1 MLKKILKSQSGEGY
15 IDVVIMVLATMM
27 MLVISINIFAI
38 IMEKQNLDYF
48 AKELLNTAS
57 TYGRIGTEVNIRYNE
72 LKAQTGLSPNVTW
85 TATYFDSTDKK
96 VQLADTITV
105 KLTLTTSFQ
114 GTGEFVPIP
123 ITLTAGG
130 STLSERYWK

>member
-1 MLKKILKSQSGEGY
+1 MLKKILKSQSGAGY
-15 IDVVIMVLATMM
+15 IDVVIMVLASMM
-27 MLVISINIFAI
+27 MLVISINIFAL

-48 AKELLNTAS
+48 SKELLSTAA
-57 TYGRIGTEVNIRYNE
+57 TYGRISTEVDSRYNE

-85 TATYFDSTDKK
+85 VAFYIDSTDKK
-96 VQLADTITV
+96 VQLADTIAV
-105 KLTLTTSFQ
+105 KLTLTTNFQ
-114 GTGEFVPIP
+114 GTGEFQPIP